1 MYTLKPFFS
10 GRLFFIYLKKPR
22 YAPKRHFCY
31 EFESSGMFNVTIK
44 NSGIVPQNICVINM
58 LGVELIN
65 LIGVLKK
72 QNRMDK
78 KENIFQKLQQ

>member
-1 MYTLKPFFS
+1 
-10 GRLFFIYLKKPR
+10 
-22 YAPKRHFCY
+22 
-31 EFESSGMFNVTIK
+31 MFNVTIK
-44 NSGIVPQNICVINM
+44 NSDIVPQNICVINM